1 MTLCWHF
8 ERALREKREVVKRRE
23 EVERFFLCS
32 GLMCL
37 DVFLDRLSNEL
48 GAGYDLAL
56 LYEVIDL
63 VQ

>member
-1 MTLCWHF
+1 VF
-8 ERALREKREVVKRRE
+8 KRRE
-23 EVERFFLCS
+23 EVERLFFCS
-32 GLMCL
+32 VLMCL

-48 GAGYDLAL
+48 RSGYDPAL